1 MEVKD
6 NMSEETTPIS
16 IEEIE
21 ENVKNEINTSL
32 KPRNRAERRA
42 MRKKVGA
49 KNFDSFTTAAKKMAY
64 INLIQKLRE
73 KNKENEENEGTQD

>member
-1 MEVKD
+1 
-6 NMSEETTPIS
+6 MSEETTPIS

-21 ENVKNEINTSL
+21 ENVKNEIDISL

-49 KNFDSFTTAAKKMAY
+49 KNFDSFTAAAKKMAY

-73 KNKENEENEGTQD
+73 KNKENEENEGPQD

>member
-1 MEVKD
+1 M
-6 NMSEETTPIS
+6 NEETAPIS
-16 IEEIE
+16 INEIE
-21 ENVKNEINTSL
+21 ENIQNEINTSL

>member
-1 MEVKD
+1 M
-6 NMSEETTPIS
+6 NEETAPIS
-16 IEEIE
+16 INEIE
-21 ENVKNEINTSL
+21 ENIQNEINTSL

-49 KNFDSFTTAAKKMAY
+49 KNFDSFTAAAKKMAY